1 MMRRARDRVGL
12 LAVVSTLDEA
22 SLVMASGNLKRARGP
37 KNSQP
42 DGLSGST
49 GWVPRIVIAAL
60 VLGAAVLIWNA
71 AKAPIRRSVPVN
83 VVVPALSEGEQAG
96 ERTFEQHC
104 SGCHG
109 KNAAGTKSGPPLV
122 HKIYEPSHHSDGAFF
137 RAVRQGVTAH
147 HWHYGQM
154 PILPAVSD
162 PEVAA
167 IVRYVRALQRANG
180 IK

>member
-1 MMRRARDRVGL
+1 
-12 LAVVSTLDEA
+12 
-22 SLVMASGNLKRARGP
+22 MASGTPRRARGP
-37 KNSQP
+37 RSQEHSSRT
-42 DGLSGST
+42 DWT
-49 GWVPRIVIAAL
+49 QRIVIAA
-60 VLGAAVLIWNA
+60 VALGAAVLIWNA
-71 AKAPIRRSVPVN
+71 ARAPMRLSVPDS
-83 VVVPALSEGEQAG
+83 VVVPALSDDDLAG
-96 ERTFEQHC
+96 ERAFEQHC
-104 SGCHG
+104 MGCHG

-147 HWHYGQM
+147 HWHYGHM

>member
-1 MMRRARDRVGL
+1 MRRGSDPVEL
-12 LAVVSTLDEA
+12 LALDTKLDEA
-22 SLVMASGNLKRARGP
+22 SIVMGLRNSKRARGP
-37 KNSQP
+37 ENAQSKGVP
-42 DGLSGST
+42 IRTD
-49 GWVPRIVIAAL
+49 WVSRIVIAAF

-71 AKAPIRRSVPVN
+71 AKSPSRQSVPVN
-83 VVVPALSEGEQAG
+83 VLVPALSEGEQAG
-96 ERTFEQHC
+96 ERTFDQHC
-104 SGCHG
+104 SECHG

-122 HKIYEPSHHSDGAFF
+122 HKIYEPSHHSDGSFF

-147 HWHYGQM
+147 HWHYGHM
-154 PILPAVSD
+154 PMLPAVSD